1 MANYK
6 HIEESFHE
14 IRAKTNNSDVREIV
28 QKFMT
33 KEQTYTQLL
42 LAVSANEQKY
52 DELKAA
58 NKEKQRRVR
67 ELKIANENRKNVQR
81 PAEDNELAQEQY
93 EQQMQALM
101 KNTDETE
108 ARESEFAHL

>member
-1 MANYK
+1 MNNYR
-6 HIEESFHE
+6 HIEESFQE

-33 KEQTYTQLL
+33 KEQTYAQLL

-58 NKEKQRRVR
+58 NSEKANRVR
-67 ELKIANENRKNVQR
+67 ELQIANENRR
-81 PAEDNELAQEQY
+81 
-93 EQQMQALM
+93 
-101 KNTDETE
+101 
-108 ARESEFAHL
+108 